1 MILLLYFRLSKVVIK
16 CLIERNKLEL
26 LNETVDT
33 FSTIPESGLI
43 DVLMYYLQCTDTQFT
58 GITEVP
64 QLQMEIDPLD
74 KDGDSK
80 YYIFMLFIYHSAS
93 TQTTG

>member
-1 MILLLYFRLSKVVIK
+1 MYFRLSEVVIK

-26 LNETVDT
+26 LNETVDI
-33 FSTIPESGLI
+33 FSAIPESGLI
-43 DVLMYYLQCTDTQFT
+43 DVLMYYLQCTDKQFT

-64 QLQMEIDPLD
+64 QLQMEIESLD

-80 YYIFMLFIYHSAS
+80 YYSIMFITYHSAS
-93 TQTTG
+93 T

>member
-1 MILLLYFRLSKVVIK
+1 MYFRLSKVVIK
-16 CLIERNKLEL
+16 CLIERHKLEL

-33 FSTIPESGLI
+33 FSAIPESGLI
-43 DVLMYYLQCTDTQFT
+43 DVLMYYLQCADEHFT

-64 QLQMEIDPLD
+64 QLQMEIEPLD

-80 YYIFMLFIYHSAS
+80 YYSILFISYHLN
-93 TQTTG
+93 TKGVHCR